1 MAAGGHVLYCGQH
14 PMSMSIDD
22 VYTPVAMRYPMM
34 YAYDFDQRVYRQ
46 DRAPTPTMVQ
56 NPPGDESFPYFE
68 MCLETI
74 DYAVSAVL
82 TRRPPGYHC
91 PVNEYRWVPD
101 NPVGNA
107 EYLRTRSMRAAM
119 PIDPNFPRLEL
130 RPETAAPG
138 KAHDPNVKGLD
149 VEVYN
154 PQYFFDHCI
163 SVQRPRDCFEA
174 IYGLDCF
181 ETSEPT
187 YGEAIAFWTSTYAD
201 IVADAPG
208 AVAARSA
215 VFGFPPV
222 LFNPS
227 EVKPAIE
234 HILFQEWQLP
244 RKP

>member
-1 MAAGGHVLYCGQH
+1 
-14 PMSMSIDD
+14 
-22 VYTPVAMRYPMM
+22 
-34 YAYDFDQRVYRQ
+34 
-46 DRAPTPTMVQ
+46 
-56 NPPGDESFPYFE
+56 
-68 MCLETI
+68 
-74 DYAVSAVL
+74 
-82 TRRPPGYHC
+82 
-91 PVNEYRWVPD
+91 
-101 NPVGNA
+101 VGNA